1 MSSGAS
7 SIRHRKGGEPED
19 PLFSI
24 IDRTIFQINKY
35 WTSIK
40 ENNGNYESSH
50 AMELAFSKFQNKKR
64 SELISLIE
72 NLEDIQDTDIDC
84 RKNNSIFNFPYFN

>member
-1 MSSGAS
+1 
-7 SIRHRKGGEPED
+7 
-19 PLFSI
+19 
-24 IDRTIFQINKY
+24 
-35 WTSIK
+35 
-40 ENNGNYESSH
+40 
-50 AMELAFSKFQNKKR
+50 MELLNLSGFIFFKFQNKKR